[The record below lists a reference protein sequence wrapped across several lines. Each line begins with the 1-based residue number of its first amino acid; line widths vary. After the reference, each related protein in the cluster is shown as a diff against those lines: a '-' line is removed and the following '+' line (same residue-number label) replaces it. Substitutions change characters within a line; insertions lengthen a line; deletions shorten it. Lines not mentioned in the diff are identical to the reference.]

1 MSEFFKYTGE
11 SVLRSPNILVRRT
24 DIVSIQDFCVSALG
38 YKNINSV
45 RDRFDGQRFMDTQ
58 IRKIGSLYAL
68 SDFFNFEKPVLG
80 DQLIS
85 DPNPVIKIKG
95 VEYQI
100 ISSDFGILPT
110 VNKLNVDLDAI
121 VTCRRDDVYFL
132 LLGVLRK
139 ENFDKKGV
147 FKSNALGQT
156 FIGFSVLERF

>member
-1 MSEFFKYTGE
+1 M
-11 SVLRSPNILVRRT
+11 V
-24 DIVSIQDFCVSALG
+24 
-38 YKNINSV
+38 
-45 RDRFDGQRFMDTQ
+45 
-58 IRKIGSLYAL
+58 SLYAL

-85 DPNPVIKIKG
+85 DPNPVIEIKG

-110 VNKLNVDLDAI
+110 VNKLNVNLDAI